1 MNNKRI
7 ATIHDLSGFGKCS
20 LTIILPILSA
30 CGLEACPLPTAL
42 LSSHTGGLPGFTHRD
57 LTSDLLP
64 AARQWSELNL
74 HFDGI
79 YSGFLGSLEQISVV
93 SEIFDLL
100 SSQETLIFVDP
111 CMADNGKLYQT
122 YSAEMAKGTQALCHK
137 ADFIL
142 PNLTEACLL
151 LDESYCPGQYRTRG
165 AVAQL
170 AQRLAACFQCGV
182 ILTGVGFPP
191 EQTGAVCLSNSE
203 EQPVFVFSRKI
214 PRHYHGT
221 GDLFASVFVAAKMKG
236 LETSRCAQIAAD
248 FVSDTISRTV
258 RDGTDERYGV
268 NFEQGI
274 PDLISRF
281 RKEALL

>member
-1 MNNKRI
+1 MNKRI
-7 ATIHDLSGFGKCS
+7 AAIHDLSGFGKCS

-30 CGLEACPLPTAL
+30 CGLEACPLPTAF

-64 AARQWSELNL
+64 AARQWSELKL
-74 HFDGI
+74 RFDGI
-79 YSGFLGSLEQISVV
+79 YSGFLGSLEQISKV

-100 SSQETLIFVDP
+100 SGRDTLIFVDP

-122 YSAEMAKGTQALCHK
+122 YSSDMARGTQLLCHK

-151 LDESYCPGQYRTRG
+151 LNEPYRSERYRTRE
-165 AVAQL
+165 AVARL
-170 AQRLAACFQCGV
+170 AQDLAARFQCGV
-182 ILTGVGFPP
+182 VLTGIGFSP
-191 EQTGAVCLSNSE
+191 EQTGAACLAGPGDE
-203 EQPVFVFSRKI
+203 PAFAFSQKVA
-214 PRHYHGT
+214 RHYHGT

-236 LETSRCAQIAAD
+236 LEIGRCAQIAAD
-248 FVSDTISRTV
+248 FVSDTIARTV
-258 RDGTDERYGV
+258 SDGTDERYGV

-281 RKEALL
+281 QKEALL